1 MNREQIQEVLKWLND
16 QIEYANESIHEAHQS
31 RNYGRESQY
40 EGVRDAFMRCLNK
53 LKEEH
58 V

>member
-16 QIEYANESIHEAHQS
+16 QIEYANESILDAHQS

-40 EGVRDAFMRCLNK
+40 EGVRDAFMRCLNR
-53 LKEEH
+53 LKQDD
-58 V
+58 

>member
-1 MNREQIQEVLKWLND
+1 MEREKILEMLKWLND
-16 QIEYANESIHEAHQS
+16 QIEYANESIHEAHTT

-53 LKEEH
+53 LKQGS
-58 V
+58 